1 MNHNYGLL
9 TALSAIAAGTILAS
23 AVSERA
29 ASLPATNRKAR
40 FDLAAFRMSTDRPVD
55 AVPLL
60 ESLAERDPSSAYL
73 ALKLAAARFA
83 ARDYRGAA
91 QEYGRLLARHT
102 DCPPA
107 EYNLAL
113 ALRELGRSDEA
124 RPLLQSFIDKYAA
137 ILPEACAQAELLI
150 QHL

>member
-1 MNHNYGLL
+1 MDHNYGLL
-9 TALSAIAAGTILAS
+9 TALSAIAAGTIFAS

-29 ASLPATNRKAR
+29 SGLPAANRKAR
-40 FDLAAFRMSTDRPVD
+40 LDLAAFQMETDRPID

-60 ESLAERDPSSAYL
+60 ESLARRDPASAYL

-83 ARDYRGAA
+83 AHDYREAA
-91 QEYGRLLARHT
+91 QEYRRLLARHA

-124 RPLLQSFIDKYAA
+124 RPLLQSFVEKYASL
-137 ILPEACAQAELLI
+137 LPETCAQAELLI